1 MVWALAFVWAIGSMV
16 WVELVR
22 DLYHALAHAWE
33 PLYRL
38 HGWHHRVFKKDLTPF
53 NDQIYREA
61 QWYNDVP
68 ESGVMLLGLTLF
80 WLGARAIDPTVAT
93 WGCAVG
99 LAYTLVYVFGA
110 VVRGLGFPWAHDLT
124 DLTHLPGPFE
134 APPSRWLVNR
144 TYHWR
149 HHFDNQDAYFCGVL
163 SFLDRWMG
171 TALSLKNK
179 TVAVTGASGTLGRA
193 LLEQLHRS
201 GAKVIALTSSD
212 RDLEITI
219 DGEPLDLRTE
229 VWAIGEEEKLI
240 SLFEKVDIL
249 VINHGVNVYGDRS
262 ITAIEQSYTV
272 NAFSGLRLMETFL
285 HTVRTNRDIARKEV
299 WVNTSEA
306 EVLPAFSPLYEL
318 SKRALGDFVT
328 LRRLDAPCVIR
339 KLILGP
345 FKSDLNPVG
354 VMSADRV
361 ARRIVRLAKSDVR
374 NIIVTIDPLTF
385 VIHPLKELAVSLYFR
400 WFSKPSA
407 RTLPFDDSD
416 PIEAT
421 TLKTLNTLNTPNT
434 PDTPNTPN
442 TSDTSQTSMQSS
454 R

>member
-1 MVWALAFVWAIGSMV
+1 MVWVMAAAWAIGAIL

-22 DLYHALAHAWE
+22 DLYHALAHLWK
-33 PLYRL
+33 PLYEL

-53 NDQIYREA
+53 NDKIYRDA
-61 QWYNDVP
+61 NWYNDMP
-68 ESGVMLLGLTLF
+68 EAGVMLLGLTLF
-80 WLGARAIDPTVAT
+80 WAIARLLVPTASTAIV
-93 WGCAVG
+93 WGCAIG
-99 LAYTLVYVFGA
+99 FLYVSIYIFGA
-110 VVRGLGFPWAHDLT
+110 VTRGLGFPWAHDLT
-124 DLTHLPGPFE
+124 DLTHMPGPFE

-163 SFLDRWMG
+163 TFVDRWMG

-201 GAKVIALTSSD
+201 GAKVVALTSSD
-212 RDLEITI
+212 REISLEI
-219 DGEPLDLRTE
+219 DGETVPVRTE
-229 VWAIGEEEKLI
+229 IWSVGEEAKLAT
-240 SLFEKVDIL
+240 LLEKVDIL
-249 VINHGVNVYGDRS
+249 AINHGVNVHGDRS
-262 ITAIEQSYTV
+262 AEAIAKSYEI

-285 HTVRTNRDIARKEV
+285 ATVRTNRDIARKEL

-306 EVLPAFSPLYEL
+306 EVLPAVSPLYEL
-318 SKRALGDFVT
+318 SKRAMGDFVT

-345 FKSDLNPVG
+345 FKSNLNPIG
-354 VMSADRV
+354 VMSAEKV
-361 ARRIVRLAKSDVR
+361 ARRIVRLAKGDAR

-385 VIHPLKELAVSLYFR
+385 VLHPIKELAVSLYFR
-400 WFSKPSA
+400 WFSQPLA
-407 RTLPFDDSD
+407 RTLPFAEDAT
-416 PIEAT
+416 IEPSQ
-421 TLKTLNTLNTPNT
+421 PNT
-434 PDTPNTPN
+434 N
-442 TSDTSQTSMQSS
+442 